1 MGSGGGEGG
10 RRTWTDAMKW
20 STQLFS
26 YLTKLGFLD
35 IVMILIIR
43 RMP

>member
-10 RRTWTDAMKW
+10 RRTWTDAMNW

-26 YLTKLGFLD
+26 NLTKLGVLN
-35 IVMILIIR
+35 IVVILR
-43 RMP
+43 RML